1 MADKKIS
8 DLTSLSAADAAITD
22 IIPIVDITAGET
34 KSITISN
41 LKTSIFSSPTFT
53 GNATFSGTEQSTSTS
68 TGAVRITNGGLGVA
82 GNLNVGTF
90 SALYSTHALTVNATT
105 NAVTMTGNLTAY
117 GNIEAQN
124 LLQTGGN
131 ISCGGDASIGT
142 NLTVTGGDLTVNTS
156 AANSPPNSPFSA
168 PVFKVDSS
176 TERVGVNIAAPSEA
190 LDVTGNIKG
199 SGNLILTDSS
209 EISFGEDLSIE
220 SGLLKWNNST
230 TFSAEERTL
239 VAPDDSVAAFWG
251 DDGFFAEKITC
262 SNKLTCTGTG
272 GLQVNTTAANSPPNS
287 PFSAPVFKVDSSTE
301 KVGINKSIPTVELDV
316 IGDVTATGIIKSERI
331 NVNGGKLYVDDSTTN
346 HSVKLGAYGQGT
358 FFGKEGSV
366 NGAQFSLAV
375 GSAGKIVEDLKIET
389 FKITG
394 NGFLELHNSPKTLV
408 ASPGAGKVII
418 VHQVTFFVDYGSGG
432 ATASSRGTG
441 AGGWDSSGVDGACY
455 GVGFSPTTVYDNNNE
470 FYSAAGLPRNV
481 VHSESGNFF
490 WTGEPDNDF
499 RAKADRALLLRSTS
513 AQNIASSSALPV
525 GASHYIKI
533 RYQILN
539 VAGDF
544 TGIAGLTTISS

>member
-53 GNATFSGTEQSTSTS
+53 GNSTFSGTENSTSTS
-68 TGAVRITNGGLGVA
+68 TGAVRIPNGGLGVG
-82 GNLNVGTF
+82 GNLNVGT
-90 SALYSTHALTVNATT
+90 YSSEFATHALTVNATT

-117 GNIEAQN
+117 GALSVQNNI
-124 LLQTGGN
+124 TGG
-131 ISCGGDASIGT
+131 SSASLGGSLQVGDSATI
-142 NLTVTGGDLTVNTS
+142 GGDLTVNTT
-156 AANSPPNSPFSA
+156 AANSPPNSPISA

-176 TERVGVNIAAPSEA
+176 TERVGVNKAIPTVE
-190 LDVTGNIKG
+190 LDVIGNIKG

-209 EISFGEDLSIE
+209 QISFGSDLSIE
-220 SGLLKWNNST
+220 SGFLKWNNSS
-230 TFSAEERTL
+230 TFSAEERAL
-239 VAPDDSVAAFWG
+239 IASDDSTAASWN

-316 IGDVTATGIIKSERI
+316 IGDVTATGIIKSERL
-331 NVNGGKLYVDDSTTN
+331 NVNSGKLYVDDSTTN
-346 HSVKLGAYGQGT
+346 FSVKLGAYGQGT
-358 FFGKEGSV
+358 FFGKQGSV

-394 NGFLELHNSPKTLV
+394 NGFLQLHNAPKTLV

-441 AGGWDSSGVDGACY
+441 TGGWDSAGVDGACY
-455 GVGFSPTTVYDNNNE
+455 GVGFSPTAVYSNTNE

-499 RAKADRALLLRSTS
+499 RVKADRALLLRSTS

-539 VAGDF
+539 VSGDF

>member
-316 IGDVTATGIIKSERI
+316 IGDVTVKRDELTGLSSPTRGIFAGGSTPTRQSLIEFVTIASKGDAIDFGNLTRASGYPCGGGNGTRGI
-331 NVNGGKLYVDDSTTN
+331 VVAGNTPSVTDFIDQITIASTGNAVDFGGTCALAMVNRG
-346 HSVKLGAYGQGT
+346 
-358 FFGKEGSV
+358 
-366 NGAQFSLAV
+366 
-375 GSAGKIVEDLKIET
+375 GSACT
-389 FKITG
+389 
-394 NGFLELHNSPKTLV
+394 KTRMV
-408 ASPGAGKVII
+408 FG
-418 VHQVTFFVDYGSGG
+418 GG
-432 ATASSRGTG
+432 ATPTTSNHIEYITIN
-441 AGGWDSSGVDGACY
+441 SSGNGIDFGDLSIARVSPGGLSDSHG
-455 GVGFSPTTVYDNNNE
+455 GLGGF
-470 FYSAAGLPRNV
+470 
-481 VHSESGNFF
+481 
-490 WTGEPDNDF
+490 
-499 RAKADRALLLRSTS
+499 
-513 AQNIASSSALPV
+513 
-525 GASHYIKI
+525 
-533 RYQILN
+533 
-539 VAGDF
+539 
-544 TGIAGLTTISS
+544 